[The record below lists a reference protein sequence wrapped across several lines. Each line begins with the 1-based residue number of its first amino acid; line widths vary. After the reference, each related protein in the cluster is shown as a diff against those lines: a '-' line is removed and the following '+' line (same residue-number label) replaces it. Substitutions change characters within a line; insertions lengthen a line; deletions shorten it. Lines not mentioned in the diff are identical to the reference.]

1 MVTRFSASEARLKA
15 ENAQKTLEE
24 QRLRDKELKKSLAR
38 ERAFVR
44 DAFEKQSEALISAA
58 IDGHKE
64 IEVES
69 VFLFRELVDVGVQ
82 VVEEGLVKKQLVLTG
97 KVVGVDAIKE
107 EILHL
112 FDLFIDAAKGDL
124 KSYYDGFQRFHRLNY
139 DALYEAL
146 NSDWSWSE
154 FYGDEIYAEEIPE
167 ELRSKYS
174 DYIERINEKVRA
186 YKGAFDDDDDYED
199 EDDLITG
206 EYLFSDEDEEID
218 VLKPSVEGN
227 KLKIRW
233 TTESDKTFMND
244 PLLSD
249 IGLAWLST
257 YRGQNLIEEVFESL
271 SCAAEIGKS
280 TLKLDFSLS
289 KDGWYFLAGGRKIYS
304 CMPDELVAIIARE
317 KFTIDD
323 TVSTLKSYA
332 IKVSW

>member
-24 QRLRDKELKKSLAR
+24 QRLREKELRKTLAK

-44 DAFEKQSEALISAA
+44 EGFDKQRETVISAA
-58 IDGHKE
+58 IDGHNE

-69 VFLFRELVDVGVQ
+69 IFLFRELVEVGVQ
-82 VVEEGLVKKQLVLTG
+82 VVEEGLVKKQLVVTG
-97 KVVGVDAIKE
+97 KVVGVDELKE
-107 EILHL
+107 EILQF
-112 FDLFIDAAKGDL
+112 FDMFIDAAKGDL

-154 FYGDEIYAEEIPE
+154 FYGDEIYADEVPQ
-167 ELRSKYS
+167 ELRDKYS
-174 DYIERINEKVRA
+174 DYIERINERVRA
-186 YKGAFDDDDDYED
+186 YKGAFEEDDHYED
-199 EDDLITG
+199 DDDLITG
-206 EYLFSDEDEEID
+206 EYLFSDDDEEMD

-233 TTESDKTFMND
+233 ANEAESTFMND

-249 IGLAWLST
+249 VGLAWLST
-257 YRGQNLIEEVFESL
+257 YRGQSLIEEVFESL
-271 SCAAEIGKS
+271 SSAAEMGKS

-289 KDGWYFLAGGRKIYS
+289 KDGWYFLADGRKVFS

-317 KFTIDD
+317 NFTIDD
-323 TVSTLKSYA
+323 TVSTQKSYA

>member
-15 ENAQKTLEE
+15 ESAQKTLEE
-24 QRLRDKELKKSLAR
+24 QRLRDKELKKALAK
-38 ERAFVR
+38 ERAIVR
-44 DAFEKQSEALISAA
+44 EGFEKQAVSVISAA
-58 IDGHKE
+58 IDGHNE

-82 VVEEGLVKKQLVLTG
+82 VVEEGLVKKQLVVTG
-97 KVVGVDAIKE
+97 KVVGVDELKE

-146 NSDWSWSE
+146 SSDWSWSE
-154 FYGDEIYAEEIPE
+154 FYGDEIYSEEIPE

-186 YKGAFDDDDDYED
+186 YKGAFDDDYED
-199 EDDLITG
+199 EEEEDLITG

-218 VLKPSVEGN
+218 VLKPSVDGN

-233 TTESDKTFMND
+233 STETESTFMNE

-249 IGLAWLST
+249 VGLAWLST
-257 YRGQNLIEEVFESL
+257 YRGQTLLEEVFDTL
-271 SCAAEIGKS
+271 SSAAEMGKS
-280 TLKLDFSLS
+280 SLKLDFTLS
-289 KDGWYFLAGGRKIYS
+289 KDGWYFLSGGRKFIS
-304 CMPDELVAIIARE
+304 SMPDELVAIIARE
-317 KFTIDD
+317 NFTIDD
-323 TVSTLKSYA
+323 TVSTQKSYA

>member
-15 ENAQKTLEE
+15 ESAQKALEE
-24 QRLRDKELKKSLAR
+24 QRLRDRELKKHLAK

-44 DAFEKQSEALISAA
+44 EGFEKQRETIISAA
-58 IDGHKE
+58 IDGESE

-69 VFLFRELVDVGVQ
+69 IFLFRELVDVGIQ
-82 VVEEGLVKKQLVLTG
+82 VVEDGLVKKQLVVTG
-97 KVVGVDAIKE
+97 RVVGVDELKE
-107 EILHL
+107 EILQL
-112 FDLFIDAAKGDL
+112 FDVFIDAAKGDL

-146 NSDWSWSE
+146 NSSWSWSE
-154 FYGDEIYAEEIPE
+154 FYGDEIYAEEVPD

-186 YKGAFDDDDDYED
+186 YKGAFDDDDAYED
-199 EDDLITG
+199 EDELITG
-206 EYLFSDEDEEID
+206 EYLFSDEDEDMD

-233 TTESDKTFMND
+233 SAEEGSTFMND

-249 IGLAWLST
+249 VGLAWLST

-271 SCAAEIGKS
+271 SNAAEMGKS

-289 KDGWYFLAGGRKIYS
+289 KDGWYFLTGGRKVFS
-304 CMPDELVAIIARE
+304 CMPDELVEIISRE
-317 KFTIDD
+317 NFTIDD
-323 TVSTLKSYA
+323 TVSTQKSYA

>member
-15 ENAQKTLEE
+15 ENAQKVLEE
-24 QRLRDKELKKSLAR
+24 QRLRDKVLRKQIAK

-44 DAFEKQSEALISAA
+44 EGFEKQRETIISAA
-58 IDGHKE
+58 IDGKSE

-69 VFLFRELVDVGVQ
+69 IFLFRELVDVGVQ
-82 VVEEGLVKKQLVLTG
+82 VVEDGLVKKQLVVTG
-97 KVVGVDAIKE
+97 RVVGVDELKE
-107 EILHL
+107 EILQL
-112 FDLFIDAAKGDL
+112 FDMFIDAAKGDL

-146 NSDWSWSE
+146 NSSWSWSE
-154 FYGDEIYAEEIPE
+154 FYGDEIYAEEVPD

-186 YKGAFDDDDDYED
+186 YKGAFEDDDAYED
-199 EDDLITG
+199 EDQLITG
-206 EYLFSDEDEEID
+206 EYLFSDEDEDMD

-233 TTESDKTFMND
+233 FAEEGGTFMND

-249 IGLAWLST
+249 VGLAWLST

-271 SCAAEIGKS
+271 SNAAEMGKS

-289 KDGWYFLAGGRKIYS
+289 KDGWYFLTGGRKVFS
-304 CMPDELVAIIARE
+304 CMPDELVEIISRE
-317 KFTIDD
+317 NFTIDD
-323 TVSTLKSYA
+323 TVSTQKSYA